1 MKLSI
6 IVGTRNRASNVIA
19 CLDSITAAC
28 LRAAPAAAE
37 VVIADNG
44 STDCTPTVLR
54 SWAKA
59 SPLPVQ
65 VVNEPQRGL
74 ARAQNRALRQA
85 RGELLAI
92 TDDDCRLHPEY
103 VNDLLRHDRA
113 DDGGLVLRG
122 GRVELGDAADLPLTI
137 YTMPVSQ
144 RWSRSQR
151 SARDHRIAGCLNGCN
166 LVMRRGLID
175 RIGFFDERFG
185 PGSYIGSGADS
196 DFIYRAYLAGAT
208 LEYVPDM
215 TVFHF
220 HGRRSVAEG
229 NQVLQ
234 RYMIGNGA
242 LFVRYLF
249 KHRDLCRVFY
259 GDLREAA
266 LGIIRRRNTQSPP
279 GLFTNSELLTC
290 AALGAAKY
298 AVMRPALLL
307 RACRGPLVAPTL
319 ALLCMAAA
327 SAAA

>member
-1 MKLSI
+1 VKLSI
-6 IVGTRNRASNVIA
+6 IVGTRNRASNVIPCLNSIAMA
-19 CLDSITAAC
+19 CLAAV
-28 LRAAPAAAE
+28 PAAAE
-37 VVIADNG
+37 VLVADNG
-44 STDCTPTVLR
+44 STDSTPALLR

-59 SPLPVQ
+59 SPLPVKI
-65 VVNEPQRGL
+65 VNEPRPGL

-113 DDGGLVLRG
+113 DDGSLVLRG
-122 GRVELGDAADLPLTI
+122 GRVELGETVDLPLTI
-137 YTMPVSQ
+137 NTMPVRQ
-144 RWSRSQR
+144 RWSQSQR

-166 LVMRRGLID
+166 LAMRRSLID

-215 TVFHF
+215 AVFHH

-229 NQVLQ
+229 HQVLR
-234 RYMIGNGA
+234 RYSIGNGA

-249 KHRDLCRVFY
+249 KHPDLCRVFY

-266 LGIIRRRNTQSPP
+266 LGIIRRRNTQSPR
-279 GLFTNSELLTC
+279 
-290 AALGAAKY
+290 
-298 AVMRPALLL
+298 AVYE
-307 RACRGPLVAPTL
+307 
-319 ALLCMAAA
+319 
-327 SAAA
+327 